1 MVLNGEWCQGVNTI
15 REGGEVGK
23 RVAGGGEVGEGG
35 KAGGEGGQR
44 GIG

>member
-23 RVAGGGEVGEGG
+23 RVAGGGEVGEGAKQG
-35 KAGGEGGQR
+35 AKVGRGG
-44 GIG
+44 